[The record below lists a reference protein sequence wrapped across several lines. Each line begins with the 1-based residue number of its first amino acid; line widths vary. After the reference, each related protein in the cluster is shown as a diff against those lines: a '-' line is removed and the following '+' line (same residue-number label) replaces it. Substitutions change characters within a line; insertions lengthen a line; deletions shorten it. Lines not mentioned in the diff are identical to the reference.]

1 MTHQAIG
8 YIGMGIMGSAM
19 ALNLLKAGQQVYVWN
34 RTPGKL
40 KPLLEAGAIAT
51 TSPADMASQDVDVI
65 FINVTNTKDVSEV
78 LFGENGVT
86 RNARPGLI
94 TVDHS
99 TICPIATR
107 EFSTKLKAQGITH
120 LDAPVSGGDVG
131 ATNGTLSIMVGGPP
145 EAFKKVLPLLQI
157 TGKAI
162 THVGESGAGQT
173 CKACNQIAVAINLLG
188 VCEAIAMAK
197 ANGLDPQKM
206 LEVVSAGA
214 GGSWQISNLG
224 PEILKGNFEPG
235 FMIDYLLKDLNIV
248 QQAARENKLPLT
260 TLAHA
265 EHLYRAASANGH
277 GRNGTQA
284 ISKIIAQLANVD

>member
-1 MTHQAIG
+1 MTQQAIG

-19 ALNLLKAGQQVYVWN
+19 ALNLLKAGHRVYVWN
-34 RTPGKL
+34 RTPGKMN
-40 KPLLEAGAIAT
+40 PLLDAGAIAVT
-51 TSPADMASQDVDVI
+51 DPADMAKQDVSII
-65 FINVTNTKDVSEV
+65 FINVTDTKDVGQV
-78 LFGENGVT
+78 LFNDQGIT
-86 RNARPGLI
+86 QTAKQGLI

-107 EFSTKLKAQGITH
+107 DFATKLQEQGITH

-131 ATNGTLSIMVGGPP
+131 AANGTLSIMVGGPP
-145 EAFKKVLPLLQI
+145 EVFETVLPLLEI
-157 TGKAI
+157 VGKAI

-173 CKACNQIAVAINLLG
+173 CKACNQIAVSINLLG

-197 ANGLDPQKM
+197 ANGLDPAKM

-265 EHLYRAASANGH
+265 EHLFRAASANGL
-277 GRNGTQA
+277 GKKGTQA
-284 ISKIIAQLANVD
+284 INQIIEQLANSD